1 MTQKLILA
9 IFSIALLLFTACEKD
24 DPEKATLQ
32 LEFETV
38 TIGSNLKSTAA
49 SSIEFTSGHIIL
61 EEVEF
66 ETETAT
72 DSIAVDFEIESYI
85 TIDIIT
91 RETTPDLSAVE
102 IVPGKYEEIEI
113 ELELWDETDEP
124 SIDMDGVWI
133 DEEGTEH
140 PIKLLLPLGQSFSL
154 EMEGDFT
161 IEENTS
167 MIAQITF
174 DPVEWFA
181 GEASELLPSAT
192 KDDEGVIVI
201 SPNQNADIYDKL
213 EDAIDRTSE
222 VEIEM

>member
-1 MTQKLILA
+1 MTKKLILTV
-9 IFSIALLLFTACEKD
+9 FSIALLLFTACED
-24 DPEKATLQ
+24 DNSGKATLKM
-32 LEFETV
+32 EFEAV
-38 TIGSNLKSTAA
+38 TTGSTLKSTAA
-49 SSIEFTSGHIIL
+49 NSIEFSSGHIIL

-66 ETETAT
+66 ETETET

-91 RETTPDLSAVE
+91 GETTPDLSAVE

-124 SIDMDGVWI
+124 SIDMDGVWT
-133 DEEGTEH
+133 DSEGTDH
-140 PIKLLLPLGQSFSL
+140 PIKLLLPIGQSFSL
-154 EMEGDFT
+154 ELEGEFT

-174 DPVEWFA
+174 DPVAWFN
-181 GEASELLPSAT
+181 GEAGELLPTAT
-192 KDDEGVIVI
+192 KNEDGIIVI

-213 EDAIDRTSE
+213 KDAIDRTSE